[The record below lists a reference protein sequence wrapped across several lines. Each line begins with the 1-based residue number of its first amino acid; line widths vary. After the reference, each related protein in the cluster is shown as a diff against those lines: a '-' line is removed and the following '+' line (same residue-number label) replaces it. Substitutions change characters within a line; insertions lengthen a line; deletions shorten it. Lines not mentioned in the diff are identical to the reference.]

1 MRTSHTGQLTFWT
14 FLDLMTS
21 WSILSR
27 CLNRSFNRNNVNTI
41 NTKSFQATHTA
52 PDGQLISLECYYYQY
67 HNPIDTSFVFIFVT
81 VHWNWSNLMPF
92 AQYRFLVLI
101 CDRGQHSIS
110 SRLGDFTVKNVA
122 RHVCC
127 IRKNILIGNQSF
139 CIWPADRYRWCLFS
153 RCDLALS
160 LPK

>member
-122 RHVCC
+122 RHARLHSKKH
-127 IRKNILIGNQSF
+127 I
-139 CIWPADRYRWCLFS
+139 DRESKFLHLASRQISMVFIFS
-153 RCDLALS
+153 LRPCSLA
-160 LPK
+160 P